1 MRAEINAQ
9 SKHRVV
15 SPSRIVCVS
24 FAAIRSLIIWHFWH
38 FFFLIND
45 RRESFRQREIRQL
58 FNSLWRENPLEIIVQ
73 TVFQGKSVQS
83 RSASLNWGS
92 GGGFIHCWLWTE
104 RFFTAALD
112 RRRFPIT
119 RFQTIKFDL
128 SATDEVKE
136 FYYYWKN
143 FTSSAFIFEHPPT
156 LGQKSL
162 LRNVWGWV
170 QSSKLRCPLT
180 VRLTSRLL
188 EVIDWV
194 VLGPPRTLS
203 AALEVRGHLLC
214 KSASFCTVATP
225 GRAVSHHPL
234 LFPPPPS
241 LLPLVFTLGKWGRR
255 QLNLFSLSLQFSLS
269 SEVAL

>member
-1 MRAEINAQ
+1 MGFLELNSRHYNKKWTCSTFSCTPQSCWKRAKRQEFISIYSQEVFTLKVWKDASGNKCSEQTQGRLSIAYCLRFFCGY
-9 SKHRVV
+9 SV
-15 SPSRIVCVS
+15 
-24 FAAIRSLIIWHFWH
+24 FNYLTFLTFF

-156 LGQKSL
+156 LGQKYPKKPTKECL
-162 LRNVWGWV
+162 GVGPIV
-170 QSSKLRCPLT
+170 QTT
-180 VRLTSRLL
+180 VSPYSPADQQALGG
-188 EVIDWV
+188 DW
-194 VLGPPRTLS
+194 LGGAGATKDPFCS
-203 AALEVRGHLLC
+203 FRG
-214 KSASFCTVATP
+214 
-225 GRAVSHHPL
+225 
-234 LFPPPPS
+234 
-241 LLPLVFTLGKWGRR
+241 
-255 QLNLFSLSLQFSLS
+255 
-269 SEVAL
+269 